1 MQSRLL
7 CLITFHPEMI
17 VRGLAS
23 SAVFCSVNK
32 KKNRKHNALV
42 TMRQKKREGLNSAS
56 STNVYPKLD
65 SRV

>member
-1 MQSRLL
+1 
-7 CLITFHPEMI
+7 MI

-42 TMRQKKREGLNSAS
+42 TKRQKKREGLNSAS